1 MIRVDEVKLGRISI
15 NGHVYGRDIVITN
28 NKSIT
33 LRESRSSDALRTRY
47 GHTPMT
53 TAENIP
59 WACEKLV
66 IGTGVQSRL
75 FIMDEVRVRAH
86 EMGVTLVTLPTIQA
100 INHINDPGT
109 NLILHIVR

>member
-1 MIRVDEVKLGRISI
+1 MLRVDDLKLGRISI
-15 NGHVYGRDIVITN
+15 NGRVYIRDIVITN
-28 NKSIT
+28 NLTIT
-33 LRESRSSDALRTRY
+33 LRESRSSEALRERY

-59 WACEKLV
+59 WGCEKLV

-86 EMGVTLVTLPTIQA
+86 EMGVKLITMPTSQA
-100 INHINDPGT
+100 IRHINDPST